1 MTLES
6 IKLPIYT
13 SSRYLLCV
21 TLEAGFVLDKS
32 LLWRCGF
39 AWFFESRCIA
49 SSQLRNVNTSSSWQK
64 YQSIFAIAL
73 WHVRW
78 WQLQNAVEW
87 GSMEVFAKRQGNVL
101 WMGVCRC
108 SLWLWSRFGKCFA
121 RLSWRPESCAKRRFI
136 DQKITGFHLTLAD
149 NSCKFWL
156 KLMSGNSLWISISSV
171 IALFR
176 FSVLR
181 KKSD

>member
-1 MTLES
+1 MCDAWG
-6 IKLPIYT
+6 
-13 SSRYLLCV
+13 RLC
-21 TLEAGFVLDKS
+21 AG
-32 LLWRCGF
+32 
-39 AWFFESRCIA
+39 
-49 SSQLRNVNTSSSWQK
+49 Q
-64 YQSIFAIAL
+64 IFALTMWLRMIFWEQMYRKFSVTQRQYVEFVTKVSINICDS